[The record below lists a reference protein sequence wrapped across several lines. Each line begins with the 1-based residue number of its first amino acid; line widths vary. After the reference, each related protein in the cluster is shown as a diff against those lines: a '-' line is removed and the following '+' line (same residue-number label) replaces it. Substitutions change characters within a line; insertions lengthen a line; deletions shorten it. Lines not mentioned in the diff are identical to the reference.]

1 MATQYDGYLID
12 LDGTIYQGTKKIPS
26 GRRFISRLAAND
38 TKYLFVTNNSTKTP
52 EAVAENLTNNHQIP
66 TTLSKFI
73 LLAWRWLII

>member
-38 TKYLFVTNNSTKTP
+38 TKYLFVTKIGR
-52 EAVAENLTNNHQIP
+52 AHV
-66 TTLSKFI
+66 
-73 LLAWRWLII
+73 